1 MAGTSYHKNLSPNQI
16 HIPYAFTYADENA
29 KELADGFSTSDI
41 GKLCRV
47 VDPDNVLYMLVNNNP
62 PTWKKIGS
70 TVEAAT
76 NILLGGVRVQTSGG
90 LYVDV
95 VGNISIKSEF
105 LNKLQ
110 NLSNNM
116 LGDLSATTTPSGSSI
131 IGYPGIN
138 TTYLNIPPDSVE
150 SALNRVVNKISQMAT
165 DIQNLKTSNLPQ
177 ATDVTLGGIRV
188 TNSTNSGLA
197 IDNLSGQLAIHS
209 DFLSLINS
217 ISGRV
222 LTSQLI
228 SVTGSQ
234 LVGYPGH
241 GTSEDVFYLP
251 PSTIQNALNSLTEQV
266 RTNTEAA
273 YAGVPIASQ
282 YTLGGIKVGSGLD
295 ITNAGVLSI
304 PPASET
310 NFGVIKLGT
319 GLSIDPD
326 GVVSASGGGGTA
338 EPTTIGPKI
347 YKIDIPDFTQEV
359 TTWTVTPNDGGITNL
374 VKTGEDSF
382 QATFTNTT
390 PPNNWNAINRNPN
403 PSPEVIHSDTRFMRI
418 NSTAKTV
425 ELVGVAPTSNIL
437 VFLEFYTDGTSS
449 VTNITDDGG
458 VFTVTGTSGSSG
470 TYVVP
475 DGWTVTY
482 TAPHLRIV
490 HNKNR
495 IPYGWSGLYMSSGSL
510 TEMMHDLASNYMK
523 IVDNNTILIT
533 NMVNIAADFSLYIK
547 FI

>member
-1 MAGTSYHKNLSPNQI
+1 MAKDDKRAN
-16 HIPYAFTYADENA
+16 
-29 KELADGFSTSDI
+29 SDYNI
-41 GKLCRV
+41 DPRV
-47 VDPDNVLYMLVNNNP
+47 A
-62 PTWKKIGS
+62 
-70 TVEAAT
+70 TVEASDNPQKVLEYSA
-76 NILLGGVRVQTSGG
+76 G
-90 LYVDV
+90 
-95 VGNISIKSEF
+95 ISFDQS
-105 LNKLQ
+105 L
-110 NLSNNM
+110 NNM
-116 LGDLSATTTPSGSSI
+116 GEI
-131 IGYPGIN
+131 
-138 TTYLNIPPDSVE
+138 
-150 SALNRVVNKISQMAT
+150 
-165 DIQNLKTSNLPQ
+165 
-177 ATDVTLGGIRV
+177 
-188 TNSTNSGLA
+188 
-197 IDNLSGQLAIHS
+197 
-209 DFLSLINS
+209 
-217 ISGRV
+217 
-222 LTSQLI
+222 
-228 SVTGSQ
+228 
-234 LVGYPGH
+234 
-241 GTSEDVFYLP
+241 
-251 PSTIQNALNSLTEQV
+251 
-266 RTNTEAA
+266 
-273 YAGVPIASQ
+273 
-282 YTLGGIKVGSGLD
+282 
-295 ITNAGVLSI
+295 
-304 PPASET
+304 
-310 NFGVIKLGT
+310 
-319 GLSIDPD
+319 
-326 GVVSASGGGGTA
+326 
-338 EPTTIGPKI
+338 
-347 YKIDIPDFTQEV
+347 
-359 TTWTVTPNDGGITNL
+359 

-510 TEMMHDLASNYMK
+510 TEMMHDLAFNYMK